1 MGRRAKLCLLPN
13 IVSLRPAN
21 LPAQFSAFVVF
32 VPLVSPQHNPCRSL
46 LSNTTSS
53 LGNQT
58 RKCVVPHSPPAT
70 SITFPRDC
78 LVFDQIHVPSVINL
92 MRLY

>member
-32 VPLVSPQHNPCRSL
+32 VTLVSP
-46 LSNTTSS
+46 
-53 LGNQT
+53 
-58 RKCVVPHSPPAT
+58 
-70 SITFPRDC
+70 
-78 LVFDQIHVPSVINL
+78 
-92 MRLY
+92 